1 MSKLLLLLLGPTIMI
16 FWGLVTF
23 KSVPITFI
31 LFYGWL
37 LLFSIYNLRKR
48 HQRKLK
54 VNTKSILVGFISGLI
69 CLSAIYGTVYFLKSS
84 VFNLPE
90 LRELLIEWNFTGANV
105 FWLVLILIFVN
116 PILEEIYWREVM
128 YGELESKLGATTSI
142 TITAFF
148 YSLYHLLSVYFIFSF
163 PFNLLA
169 VLPVFLAGL
178 MWGFFRYKLKSIIA
192 PIISHVIADLGIML
206 VYINLI
212 L

>member
-1 MSKLLLLLLGPTIMI
+1 MLFLFIHISKG
-16 FWGLVTF
+16 GLRMME
-23 KSVPITFI
+23 
-31 LFYGWL
+31 G
-37 LLFSIYNLRKR
+37 
-48 HQRKLK
+48 
-54 VNTKSILVGFISGLI
+54 
-69 CLSAIYGTVYFLKSS
+69 
-84 VFNLPE
+84 
-90 LRELLIEWNFTGANV
+90 
-105 FWLVLILIFVN
+105 
-116 PILEEIYWREVM
+116 
-128 YGELESKLGATTSI
+128 GELESKLGATTSI